1 MHHPNALPTGQWAN
15 LPVDEEGKLSSGWGY
30 DGP

>member
-15 LPVDEEGKLSSGWGY
+15 LPVDDGKLSSGWGY

>member
-1 MHHPNALPTGQWAN
+1 MHRPNALPTGQWAN
-15 LPVDEEGKLSSGWGY
+15 LPLAEDGKLPPRWGY